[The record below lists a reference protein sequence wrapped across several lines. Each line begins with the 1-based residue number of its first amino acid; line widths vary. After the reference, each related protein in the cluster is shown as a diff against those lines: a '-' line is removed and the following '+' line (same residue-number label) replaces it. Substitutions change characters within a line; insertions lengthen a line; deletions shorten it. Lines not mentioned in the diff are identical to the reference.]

1 MTILSSK
8 AERSTSSTIG
18 SRLSYRADARQIL
31 DEALSA
37 EAERI
42 CFRTD
47 SELIFAE
54 VDSVSIESALTGG
67 GTQKFKFQRKE
78 NGRWSDVS
86 GYAKV
91 LDTTRLFN
99 DLMRADASSAADIPI
114 DELAEAVSRTRDR
127 FHLALKKILRN
138 LNDRLASQPN
148 SLVINRWRKYFAQLE
163 PLVHDDY
170 LDYFTAAL
178 ELLECALDNGL
189 CEIIADADHTKLKPL
204 MQRLDSCASEYQSIP
219 AQISA
224 LNQFGKIYSLIDRS
238 AAADCFRLMK
248 EKDQGNLVPYFY
260 SDMGS
265 QTYYSQRDILDSEA
279 EDRTSAICESLR
291 WLSPEAPIDKDLGVL
306 ISVDSNFFRIYAWLI
321 YYYAQQLPEVD
332 FIVLICGD
340 QAEAQQLLSDGDRF
354 VEGLNALNRSGVPTN
369 IKFLRIPVP
378 NFVVQPKTFYA
389 SARFYAARTL
399 LDVYPRLYLMD
410 ADLMFTEDPTRYFD
424 RIKDIPFAAPENL
437 GLTYLSP
444 WRRYLAGN
452 IPLNRS
458 ILETDFMDDL
468 LNYTSH
474 GLSAQHSWMLDQ
486 NAITYA
492 VELNFPATSV
502 SLNSFNRPLFPP
514 KFRSTW
520 EQNFF
525 ARQ

>member
-1 MTILSSK
+1 M
-8 AERSTSSTIG
+8 
-18 SRLSYRADARQIL
+18 
-31 DEALSA
+31 
-37 EAERI
+37 
-42 CFRTD
+42 
-47 SELIFAE
+47 
-54 VDSVSIESALTGG
+54 
-67 GTQKFKFQRKE
+67 QKFKFQRKKD
-78 NGRWSDVS
+78 GRWSDVS

-91 LDTTRLFN
+91 LDTTRLLN
-99 DLMRADASSAADIPI
+99 DLMRADASSAANIPV
-114 DELAEAVSRTRDR
+114 DELAEAISRARDR

-148 SLVINRWRKYFAQLE
+148 SLVISRWRKYFAQLE

-189 CEIIADADHTKLKPL
+189 CEIIADTDHTKLKPL

-248 EKDQGNLVPYFY
+248 VKDQGNLVPYFY

-291 WLSPEAPIDKDLGVL
+291 WISPEKPGDKDLGVL

-321 YYYAQQLPEVD
+321 YYYAQQLPEID
-332 FIVLICGD
+332 FNVLICGD
-340 QAEAQQLLSDGDRF
+340 QAEAEQLLSDGDRF

-369 IKFLRIPVP
+369 INFLRIPVP
-378 NFVVQPKTFYA
+378 SFVVQPKTFYA

-399 LDVYPRLYLMD
+399 LDVFPRLYLMD

-474 GLSAQHSWMLDQ
+474 GLSARQSWMLDQ

-492 VELNFPATSV
+492 VELNFPDTSV

-525 ARQ
+525 SRQ

>member
-1 MTILSSK
+1 M
-8 AERSTSSTIG
+8 
-18 SRLSYRADARQIL
+18 
-31 DEALSA
+31 
-37 EAERI
+37 
-42 CFRTD
+42 
-47 SELIFAE
+47 FAH
-54 VDSVSIESALTGG
+54 VDLAAIESALSGG
-67 GTQKFKFQRKE
+67 GTQKFKFQRME
-78 NGRWSDVS
+78 DGHWSDIS
-86 GYAKV
+86 GYTKV
-91 LDTTRLFN
+91 LDTTRLLN
-99 DLMRADASSAADIPI
+99 DLMHTDVSSAASIPI
-114 DELAEAVSRTRDR
+114 DELVEAISGARDR

-138 LNDRLASQPN
+138 LNESLAARPN
-148 SLVINRWRKYFAQLE
+148 SLVISRWRTYFAQLE
-163 PLVHDDY
+163 SLAHDDY

-189 CEIIADADHTKLKPL
+189 YEIITGSDHTKLKHL
-204 MQRLDSCASEYQSIP
+204 IQKLDNCASEYQSVP

-248 EKDQGNLVPYFY
+248 DKDQENLVPYFY

-265 QTYYSQRDILDSEA
+265 QTYYSHREIVDSDA
-279 EDRTSAICESLR
+279 GDRTRSICQSIQR
-291 WLSPEAPIDKDLGVL
+291 LSGEKSRDNELGIL

-332 FIVLICGD
+332 FNVLICGD
-340 QAEAQQLLSDGDRF
+340 QAEAEQLISDGDRF
-354 VEGLNALNRSGVPTN
+354 VEGLNVLNRSGVPRN
-369 IKFLRIPVP
+369 INFLRIPVP
-378 NFVVQPKTFYA
+378 DFVVQPRTFYA

-399 LDVYPRLYLMD
+399 LDVYPRVYLMD
-410 ADLMFTEDPTRYFD
+410 ADLMLTEDPTRYFD

-458 ILETDFMDDL
+458 ILDTDFVDDL
-468 LNYTSH
+468 LNYTSY
-474 GLSAQHSWMLDQ
+474 GLSAQDSWMLDQ

-492 VELNFPATSV
+492 VELNFSDTSV
-502 SLNSFNRPLFPP
+502 SLNSFSRPFFPP
-514 KFRSTW
+514 KFRARW

>member
-1 MTILSSK
+1 M
-8 AERSTSSTIG
+8 
-18 SRLSYRADARQIL
+18 SYRADARQIL

>member
-1 MTILSSK
+1 M
-8 AERSTSSTIG
+8 
-18 SRLSYRADARQIL
+18 SYRADARQIL

-47 SELIFAE
+47 SDLIFSE
-54 VDSVSIESALTGG
+54 VDSDAIESALTGA
-67 GTQKFKFQRKE
+67 GTQKFKFQRMKD
-78 NGRWSDVS
+78 GRWSDVS
-86 GYAKV
+86 GYARV
-91 LDTTRLFN
+91 LDTTRLLN
-99 DLMRADASSAADIPI
+99 DLMRADASSVANIPI
-114 DELAEAVSRTRDR
+114 DELAEAVSRAGDR

-138 LNDRLASQPN
+138 LNDRLAAQPN
-148 SLVINRWRKYFAQLE
+148 RLVISRWRRYFAELE

-189 CEIIADADHTKLKPL
+189 FEIIADSDRTKLKPL
-204 MQRLDSCASEYQSIP
+204 MQELDSCASEYQSVP

-248 EKDQGNLVPYFY
+248 EKDQGDLVPYFY

-265 QTYYSQRDILDSEA
+265 QTYYSQRDIVDSQV
-279 EDRTSAICESLR
+279 EDRTSTICGSLR
-291 WLSPEAPIDKDLGVL
+291 WLSPEKPGDKELGIL

-321 YYYAQQLPEVD
+321 YYYAQQLPNVD
-332 FIVLICGD
+332 FNVLICGD
-340 QAEAQQLLSDGDRF
+340 QAEAEQLISDGDRF
-354 VEGLNALNRSGVPTN
+354 AEGLNALNRSGVPTN
-369 IKFLRIPVP
+369 INFLRIPVP
-378 NFVVQPKTFYA
+378 SFVVQPKTFYA
-389 SARFYAARTL
+389 SARFYAAKTL

-424 RIKDIPFAAPENL
+424 RIKDITFAAPENL

-474 GLSAQHSWMLDQ
+474 GLSAQQNWMLDQ

-492 VELNFPATSV
+492 VELNFPDTSV

>member
-1 MTILSSK
+1 M
-8 AERSTSSTIG
+8 
-18 SRLSYRADARQIL
+18 
-31 DEALSA
+31 
-37 EAERI
+37 
-42 CFRTD
+42 
-47 SELIFAE
+47 
-54 VDSVSIESALTGG
+54 
-67 GTQKFKFQRKE
+67 
-78 NGRWSDVS
+78 
-86 GYAKV
+86 
-91 LDTTRLFN
+91 DTTRLFN

>member
-1 MTILSSK
+1 M
-8 AERSTSSTIG
+8 IG
-18 SRLSYRADARQIL
+18 NRLSYRADARQIL
-31 DEALSA
+31 NEAISA
-37 EAERI
+37 DAERI

-47 SELIFAE
+47 SDLIFSE
-54 VDSVSIESALTGG
+54 VDSDAIESALTGG
-67 GTQKFKFQRKE
+67 ETQKFKFQRMKD
-78 NGRWSDVS
+78 GRWSDVS
-86 GYAKV
+86 GYTKV

-99 DLMRADASSAADIPI
+99 DLMRADASSVAKLPI
-114 DELAEAVSRTRDR
+114 DELAEAVGRAGDR

-138 LNDRLASQPN
+138 LNDRLAAQPN
-148 SLVINRWRKYFAQLE
+148 SLVISRWRTYFAELE
-163 PLVHDDY
+163 PLVQDDY
-170 LDYFTAAL
+170 LDYFLAAL

-189 CEIIADADHTKLKPL
+189 FEIIADSDRTKLKPL
-204 MQRLDSCASEYQSIP
+204 MQKLDNCASKYQSVP
-219 AQISA
+219 AQVSA

-248 EKDQGNLVPYFY
+248 EKDQDNLVPYFY

-279 EDRTSAICESLR
+279 EDRTNTICGSLR
-291 WLSPEAPIDKDLGVL
+291 WLSPEKPGDSEFGIL

-321 YYYAQQLPEVD
+321 YFYAQQLPSVD
-332 FIVLICGD
+332 FNVLICGD
-340 QAEAQQLLSDGDRF
+340 QAEAEQLISDGDRF
-354 VEGLNALNRSGVPTN
+354 VEGLNTLNRSGIPTN
-369 IKFLRIPVP
+369 INFLRIPVP
-378 NFVVQPKTFYA
+378 DFVVQPKTFYA
-389 SARFYAARTL
+389 SARFYAARPL

-410 ADLMFTEDPTRYFD
+410 ADLMFTEDPTRFFE

-458 ILETDFMDDL
+458 ILGTDFMNDL

-474 GLSAQHSWMLDQ
+474 GLSAQQSWMLDQ

-492 VELNFPATSV
+492 VELNFPDTSV

-525 ARQ
+525 TRQ

>member
-1 MTILSSK
+1 M
-8 AERSTSSTIG
+8 
-18 SRLSYRADARQIL
+18 
-31 DEALSA
+31 
-37 EAERI
+37 
-42 CFRTD
+42 
-47 SELIFAE
+47 
-54 VDSVSIESALTGG
+54 
-67 GTQKFKFQRKE
+67 
-78 NGRWSDVS
+78 
-86 GYAKV
+86 
-91 LDTTRLFN
+91 
-99 DLMRADASSAADIPI
+99 
-114 DELAEAVSRTRDR
+114 
-127 FHLALKKILRN
+127 
-138 LNDRLASQPN
+138 NDRLASQPN